1 MPIVSI
7 SYLAAAVA
15 FLTLGGLVLV
25 SWRNRPGAIWVLAAS
40 FLSFVWAL
48 SLALLTWQ
56 FPERIAVSLGV
67 LEVAR
72 NAGWFAVLLSILALG
87 SGGAYL
93 HSRSLRIWIA
103 LTVAFLVT
111 VSIPLVVPGWAAEGR
126 WLATASLL
134 MTIAG
139 LVLVE
144 QAYRN
149 MPPQRRASVKL
160 LALGL
165 GGMFAFDLFLF
176 ADLALF
182 GGLDTPTWQ
191 ARGFVNALVVPL
203 IAVSVKRRP
212 LHSGGPA
219 ISRHL
224 LFHTAALTG
233 IGVYLLAVGGAGYYL
248 REAGGDIGALVQ
260 VTFLFGAALI
270 LALMLFSTT
279 FRARLRV
286 LFSKHLFKYRYD
298 YREEWLRFTEQ
309 LSSQNT
315 ASPFNERAIRAIA
328 ELADSPGGLLWV
340 SGEDGSFSV
349 QGARHLGKPN
359 HPPEEGTSPLVEFL
373 TRTGW
378 VIDVPEYRAEP
389 AIYGGL
395 ELPDWLLKDTRHWA
409 VIPLLKADG
418 LVGFVVLQTPLAPR
432 RIEWEE
438 RDLLKTAGRQL
449 AVYVALVRTSE
460 ALMEARQFETF
471 HRLSAFIVHDL
482 KNISAQLSLIC
493 SNAERHRDNPEFV
506 ADAFR
511 TVANARDRLERT
523 QAQLRNVQPRAEA
536 PREVIPL
543 RELLKE
549 VIAQSQAAQPIP
561 SLEVQADAEVSGDR
575 EALKNVLLHLV
586 RNAQEATP
594 DSGQIHLTLYTEEGW
609 AIMLVADDGAGMDED
624 FLRQRIFRP
633 FQTTK
638 GNAGMG
644 IGLYEARDQI
654 MRMGGRID
662 VHSQL
667 GAGTRF
673 TIRLPRLTPRP
684 DGRSGSQTQVTNDG

>member
-1 MPIVSI
+1 
-7 SYLAAAVA
+7 
-15 FLTLGGLVLV
+15 
-25 SWRNRPGAIWVLAAS
+25 
-40 FLSFVWAL
+40 
-48 SLALLTWQ
+48 
-56 FPERIAVSLGV
+56 
-67 LEVAR
+67 
-72 NAGWFAVLLSILALG
+72 
-87 SGGAYL
+87 
-93 HSRSLRIWIA
+93 
-103 LTVAFLVT
+103 
-111 VSIPLVVPGWAAEGR
+111 
-126 WLATASLL
+126 
-134 MTIAG
+134 
-139 LVLVE
+139 
-144 QAYRN
+144 
-149 MPPQRRASVKL
+149 
-160 LALGL
+160 
-165 GGMFAFDLFLF
+165 
-176 ADLALF
+176 
-182 GGLDTPTWQ
+182 
-191 ARGFVNALVVPL
+191 
-203 IAVSVKRRP
+203 
-212 LHSGGPA
+212 
-219 ISRHL
+219 
-224 LFHTAALTG
+224 
-233 IGVYLLAVGGAGYYL
+233 
-248 REAGGDIGALVQ
+248 

-340 SGEDGSFSV
+340 KGEDGSFSV

-471 HRLSAFIVHDL
+471 HRLTAFIVHDL
-482 KNISAQLSLIC
+482 KNISAQLSLVC

-549 VIAQSQAAQPIP
+549 AIAQSQAAQPIP

-673 TIRLPRLTPRP
+673 TIRLPRHIPQRAGP
-684 DGRSGSQTQVTNDG
+684 PGP